1 MSEVVAVLG
10 LGEAGS
16 RYASDLLAEGVAVV
30 GYDPAF
36 RAWPPAA
43 ARRGD
48 PRSADDRRSAEEPAP
63 LLAASPEDA
72 ARGADVVLS
81 LNSSN
86 VAEQVARDAKP
97 GLREGTVFADLN
109 TASPEAKR
117 RIAHALDGTGA
128 LFTDV
133 AVLAPVPRAGLKTP
147 LTLSGPG
154 RGRLARFLEQFG
166 VPVEDAGPEPG
177 AAAGRKLLR
186 SVFMKGLAAVVLE
199 SLDIAAHTGLEEWMR
214 RQIVAELTAAD
225 EALVTRLVE
234 GTRKHA
240 ARRLDEMRAAA
251 EFAAE
256 LGATGHVVG
265 AVITRL
271 EELAAE

>member
-1 MSEVVAVLG
+1 MGEVVAVLG

-16 RYASDLLAEGVAVV
+16 RYAADLLAEGVTVF

-36 RAWPPAA
+36 AGNALAGLPALAGPPG
-43 ARRGD
+43 RGRPEGLRLTTSPQD
-48 PRSADDRRSAEEPAP
+48 
-63 LLAASPEDA
+63 ASS
-72 ARGADVVLS
+72 GADLVLS

-86 VAEQVARDAKP
+86 VAEQVARDAGP

-133 AVLAPVPRAGLKTP
+133 AVMAPVPRAGLRTP

-166 VPVEDAGPEPG
+166 VPVEDAGAQPG

-199 SLDIAAHTGLEEWMR
+199 SLDIAAKAGLEDWMR
-214 RQIVAELTAAD
+214 RQIVSEFTAAD
-225 EALVTRLVE
+225 EALVTRLVQ

-256 LGATGHVVG
+256 LGAAGHVTG
-265 AVITRL
+265 SVIRRL
-271 EELAAE
+271 EELATA

>member
-1 MSEVVAVLG
+1 MGEVVAVLG

-16 RYASDLLAEGVAVV
+16 RYAADLLAEGITVF
-30 GYDPAF
+30 GYDPALLGN
-36 RAWPPAA
+36 APAGP
-43 ARRGD
+43 RG
-48 PRSADDRRSAEEPAP
+48 PGRPEGLR
-63 LLAASPEDA
+63 LTASPEDA
-72 ARGADVVLS
+72 VRGADIVLS
-81 LNSSN
+81 LNSSH
-86 VAEQVARDAKP
+86 VAEQVARDTGP
-97 GLREGTVFADLN
+97 GLRRGTVFADLN

-117 RIAHALDGTGA
+117 RIAQALDGTGA
-128 LFTDV
+128 LFADV
-133 AVLAPVPRAGLKTP
+133 AVLAPVPRAGLRTP

-166 VPVEDAGPEPG
+166 VPVDDAGPEPG

-186 SVFMKGLAAVVLE
+186 SIFMKGLAAAVIE
-199 SLDIAAHTGLEEWMR
+199 SLEIAAKAGLEEWMR
-214 RQIVAELTAAD
+214 RQIVSEFTAAD

-256 LGATGHVVG
+256 LGATGHVAG

-271 EELAAE
+271 EEMATE